1 MNGGGVSHSP
11 ARIGD
16 DRMVLGVTKA
26 DEEAIARSVLRRR
39 WLNAVR
45 RAGVVTVAQLRG
57 LSEER
62 LREIPNL
69 GPRSV
74 ADISAALADPTL
86 HSDDPID
93 LVALPRARPISERDQ
108 ELIRMRQQGATLA
121 QLARRFRISKTRVE
135 QILERDG
142 W

>member
-1 MNGGGVSHSP
+1 
-11 ARIGD
+11 
-16 DRMVLGVTKA
+16 VLEWTEA
-26 DEEAIARSVLRRR
+26 DEEAYAHGVLRRR
-39 WLNAVR
+39 WLHAVR
-45 RAGVVTVAQLRG
+45 RARVMTVAQLRA

-69 GPRSV
+69 GPASV

-86 HSDDPID
+86 HSDDPIEL
-93 LVALPRARPISERDQ
+93 LVLPAARPISERDQ
-108 ELIRMRQQGATLA
+108 ELIRMRQRGATLVQIA
-121 QLARRFRISKTRVE
+121 QRFRISTTRVE